1 MLRLAHNSHTV
12 NAIAIAK
19 ATSAPLLH
27 RSIAIDSV
35 ARRGR
40 SRLFN
45 LMAAGCHSSLTN
57 IDIFCY
63 VIRRPKVCNRKP
75 LQKNQ
80 KKRKNKKNNVQ
91 EKKRASQN
99 WLRQRNAI
107 NCRIKIDVLF
117 PGAQRVLIF
126 LFSCSSASLSC
137 CSFCCC
143 YCCCLIQNVHRK
155 RKFLRLAEKPPDA
168 QQAKDQRNH

>member
-1 MLRLAHNSHTV
+1 MQIFLEARTRSDRKQKHTSNLLRLAHNSHTV
-12 NAIAIAK
+12 NAIAIAR

-75 LQKNQ
+75 LQKTK
-80 KKRKNKKNNVQ
+80 KKRKTRKTTH
-91 EKKRASQN
+91 KKR
-99 WLRQRNAI
+99 
-107 NCRIKIDVLF
+107 
-117 PGAQRVLIF
+117 
-126 LFSCSSASLSC
+126 
-137 CSFCCC
+137 
-143 YCCCLIQNVHRK
+143 NVRPK
-155 RKFLRLAEKPPDA
+155 TGYGKGT
-168 QQAKDQRNH
+168 Q

>member
-1 MLRLAHNSHTV
+1 MERRCSQIFLEARTRSDRKQKHTSNLLRLAHNSHTV
-12 NAIAIAK
+12 NAIAIAR

-45 LMAAGCHSSLTN
+45 LMAADCHSSLTN

-80 KKRKNKKNNVQ
+80 KKTRKTTH
-91 EKKRASQN
+91 KKR
-99 WLRQRNAI
+99 RNV
-107 NCRIKIDVLF
+107 RPKT
-117 PGAQRVLIF
+117 GYGKGTQ
-126 LFSCSSASLSC
+126 
-137 CSFCCC
+137 
-143 YCCCLIQNVHRK
+143 
-155 RKFLRLAEKPPDA
+155 
-168 QQAKDQRNH
+168 